1 MRSEFGSLAGML
13 FIIVGEGELG
23 VENEYMNDYAMT
35 LELAGDS
42 IDLGGGKLLLRMSF
56 ARKYRKADGP
66 SVLVRPSGIKS

>member
-1 MRSEFGSLAGML
+1 
-13 FIIVGEGELG
+13 
-23 VENEYMNDYAMT
+23 MNDYAMT
-35 LELAGDS
+35 LELAWGS